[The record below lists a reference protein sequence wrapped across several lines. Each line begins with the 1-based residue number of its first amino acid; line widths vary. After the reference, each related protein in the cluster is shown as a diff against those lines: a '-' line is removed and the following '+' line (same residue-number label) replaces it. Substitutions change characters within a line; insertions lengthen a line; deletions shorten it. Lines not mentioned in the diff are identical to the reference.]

1 MNYDDIVENLIVSR
15 VDVGKHTEDLRKLE
29 ALKAFLKTIPSEK
42 GKKYA
47 LSKFLNETPGYEFN
61 ELKASNPNLDEDYWS
76 LKHQDDYIP
85 PDVQKALEK
94 ANKENAENFWNW
106 DSDEHWSKQPVDQL
120 KRRAKDAGYAEDPTN
135 EDGEHPPVNFASYL
149 DKVREIQTDRDKRK
163 ESEKYG
169 YNVWGSLFAPRT
181 VEAVQ
186 RGEDP
191 ELKTVGLDAAENALY
206 LLNPVGRAVRAGL
219 QGVKAGSKLYNF
231 GKPIAAIADV
241 ASNPLAMELAD
252 SAAYGEQDNT
262 DRKDFRLSDAL
273 LGTGINFGMNKFVP
287 MLFRNRDK
295 VFGPVNKSKA
305 QIEAEKAAEDAMELS
320 KSKLNSIKEYTLDE
334 LRRQR
339 IRDTYPTVENKREAV
354 KFIESE
360 LAKGPKPGET
370 QTTFKERIKSD
381 MTSLGLIGDYAS
393 NKIGDVISEDPK
405 LSRRLISGAARGIP
419 LVPQIVGDLVSD
431 YYKLKDKNV
440 EQDKINQAIKL
451 LGKEK

>member
-1 MNYDDIVENLIVSR
+1 MNIDEFVSNLEFDTVEELGQK
-15 VDVGKHTEDLRKLE
+15 DKAKQFDALR
-29 ALKAFLKTIPSEK
+29 AVLKNIPTEK

-47 LSKFLNETPGYEFN
+47 LSKFLNDYDFKLEDYKTVD
-61 ELKASNPNLDEDYWS
+61 KDIDEDYWS
-76 LKHQDDYIP
+76 LKHQDDYTP
-85 PDVQKALEK
+85 PDVEKTLEK

-106 DSDEHWSKQPVDQL
+106 DSDKHWTKRGIGEL
-120 KRRAKDAGYAEDPTN
+120 KRQADRAGYGDNLP
-135 EDGEHPPVNFASYL
+135 GYL
-149 DKVREIQTDRDKRK
+149 DKVREVQTDRDKRK
-163 ESEKYG
+163 ESERFG

-206 LLNPVGRAVRAGL
+206 LLNPIGRAVRAGL

-231 GKPIAAIADV
+231 GKPIASIADV
-241 ASNPLAMELAD
+241 ASNPFIMEVSDA
-252 SAAYGEQDNT
+252 AAYGEQDTDT

-273 LGTGINFGMNKFVP
+273 LGTGINAGMTKFIP
-287 MLFRNRDK
+287 MLFRHKDSF
-295 VFGPVNKSKA
+295 FGPVDKSKA
-305 QIEAEKAAEDAMELS
+305 QIEAEKAASKEAEKAMEFS
-320 KSKLNSIKEYTLDE
+320 QSKLRNIKEYTLDE
-334 LRRQR
+334 LRRQH
-339 IRDTYPTVENKREAV
+339 IRDNYPTVENKREAI

-381 MTSLGLIGDYAS
+381 MTSLGLIADYAS
-393 NKIGDVISEDPK
+393 NKTGDIISEDPK

>member
-1 MNYDDIVENLIVSR
+1 MSIDEFVSNLEFDTVEELGQKDKAR
-15 VDVGKHTEDLRKLE
+15 QFDALR
-29 ALKAFLKTIPSEK
+29 AVLKNIPTEK

-47 LSKFLNETPGYEFN
+47 LSKFLNDYDFKLEDYKTVD
-61 ELKASNPNLDEDYWS
+61 KDIDEDYWS
-76 LKHQDDYIP
+76 LKHQDDYTP
-85 PDVQKALEK
+85 PDVEKTLEK

-106 DSDEHWSKQPVDQL
+106 ESDKHWSKRGIDEL
-120 KRRAKDAGYAEDPTN
+120 KRQADRAGYGDNLP
-135 EDGEHPPVNFASYL
+135 GYL
-149 DKVREIQTDRDKRK
+149 DKVREVQTDRDRHR

-191 ELKTVGLDAAENALY
+191 ELKTIGLDAAENALY
-206 LLNPVGRAVRAGL
+206 LINPMGRAVRAGL
-219 QGVKAGSKLYNF
+219 QGAKAGSKLYKLGNH
-231 GKPIAAIADV
+231 IATVADI
-241 ASNPLAMELAD
+241 ASNPLVMELAD
-252 SAAYGEQDNT
+252 AAAYGEQDNT
-262 DRKDFRLSDAL
+262 ERKDFKGSDVL
-273 LGTGINFGMNKFVP
+273 LGTGINAGMNKFVP
-287 MLFRNRDK
+287 MLLRNKDK
-295 VFGPVNKSKA
+295 FLGPVNKSKA
-305 QIEAEKAAEDAMELS
+305 QLEAEKAAEATLEMP
-320 KSKLNSIKEYTLDE
+320 KSKLNTIKEYTLDE

-354 KFIESE
+354 KYIESE

-393 NKIGDVISEDPK
+393 NKTGDIISEDPK
-405 LSRRLISGAARGIP
+405 LSRRLIIGAARGIP
-419 LVPQIVGDLVSD
+419 VMPQIVGDLVSD